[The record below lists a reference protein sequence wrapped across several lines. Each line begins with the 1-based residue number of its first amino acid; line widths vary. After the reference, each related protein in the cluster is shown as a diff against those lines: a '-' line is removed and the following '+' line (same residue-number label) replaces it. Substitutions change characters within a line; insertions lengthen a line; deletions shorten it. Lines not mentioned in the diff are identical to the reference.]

1 LALVFR
7 SPFCLP
13 YGLWR
18 IEMNEEDL
26 RDCFAMFAVVGVAH
40 KGVYEEDIDNI
51 AKKAF
56 MLADAMMEARKPKEK
71 DDEEDTG
78 IAAVVPKRSRK
89 R

>member
-1 LALVFR
+1 
-7 SPFCLP
+7 
-13 YGLWR
+13 
-18 IEMNEEDL
+18 MNEEDL

-71 DDEEDTG
+71 DDEENTG
-78 IAAVVPKRSRK
+78 IASVAKRSYRRK
-89 R
+89 S

>member
-1 LALVFR
+1 
-7 SPFCLP
+7 
-13 YGLWR
+13 
-18 IEMNEEDL
+18 MNDDDL

-40 KGVYEEDIDNI
+40 KGVYEEDIEHI

-71 DDEEDTG
+71 TNEEDSG